1 MKKTR
6 YNWLTRL
13 IALTLVIASLAQW
26 LPPNV
31 IAAETNEGSYKPG
44 DVNCDGKINA
54 LDVNLTR
61 RYIVGGY
68 DVSIDA
74 LAADVNGDA
83 RVDAK
88 DVNNLRRYIA
98 GGYGVELK
106 PGLEKYTIKF
116 ETGSGT
122 PMADKVL
129 AKGSL
134 LSPLDEPY
142 WAEHIF
148 AGWYYDAAL
157 TKPVASTDTAT
168 KNMTLYANWLEQ
180 ASLDTLDDVCF
191 ASAIDVSPG
200 FTIGVVSSDPSMT
213 AHDVLAVI
221 KAEDLT
227 DPDARNVISVTGSN
241 GSYTIKSGNGGFKEG
256 ASYRITLNSDLLTFK
271 DKDATAR
278 EYNFTVYRAE
288 VMNLTMNGDI
298 RYIPVNKVSNMTR
311 DGKKVS
317 SLDIAFY
324 ETDGKTVKAAE
335 RFAGTFTCPDAAG
348 IKVGDIVC
356 IYDGEI
362 PTNRTK
368 NTPKSQLGD
377 VAYLEITGVNG
388 STYAYED
395 ADPENV
401 IFTPDVLPMPV
412 AADTDDNDTTVT
424 VENKYLDYS
433 GDIYAYINLDSQTTV
448 DVGDFFAFY
457 TGDYGV
463 ESGENAAALTG
474 YGKITGVKA
483 MVMILPRFPLFR

>member
-1 MKKTR
+1 M
-6 YNWLTRL
+6 
-13 IALTLVIASLAQW
+13 
-26 LPPNV
+26 
-31 IAAETNEGSYKPG
+31 
-44 DVNCDGKINA
+44 
-54 LDVNLTR
+54 
-61 RYIVGGY
+61 
-68 DVSIDA
+68 
-74 LAADVNGDA
+74 
-83 RVDAK
+83 
-88 DVNNLRRYIA
+88 
-98 GGYGVELK
+98 ELK

-134 LSPLDEPY
+134 LSPLGEPY

-483 MVMILPRFPLFR
+483 NGDDTTTITVIYSEPINTISGTTKLTLSSKLSPYFESPTYVNNGTGTNALVFQVKAKKDISADEIQNIINLYLAFPVSGVGGTFTDNVGTISATVKDILGN